1 MRFPPRMT
9 PTGQRIS
16 ALPAA
21 RAEAALAALARSLGA
36 SDDALQR
43 VLSGGSRR
51 APRPIAHPRV
61 SDDAPTRRAVS
72 EEEMSRVELG
82 GAEP

>member
-1 MRFPPRMT
+1 V
-9 PTGQRIS
+9 
-16 ALPAA
+16 
-21 RAEAALAALARSLGA
+21 
-36 SDDALQR
+36 QR

-61 SDDAPTRRAVS
+61 NEDAPTRRRLT

-82 GAEP
+82 GADP

>member
-9 PTGQRIS
+9 PTGERIS
-16 ALPAA
+16 LLPVA
-21 RAEAALAALARSLGA
+21 RAEAALAALARTLGA
-36 SDDALQR
+36 SDDAVQR

-61 SDDAPTRRAVS
+61 NEDAPTRRTLT

-82 GAEP
+82 GADP